1 VLQVGAVDIVF
12 WNRLSFLSSMAYCA
26 NRNLNPTTG
35 SGTTRTVAHA
45 TPAFLPWHRVFS
57 RMLERSLQVAIGDN
71 ELGLPYWDWVQGWSG
86 MEQYFGGDGD
96 PNNQNLLKD
105 GPFVLSKWQL
115 PEIYPFPLKGV
126 MRKLG
131 DDSGY
136 RFPAQQ
142 EIDQMLQLRAYDL
155 PPFSDVGNT
164 NSFRNMIEG
173 WGNGNH
179 HNGIHRWLG
188 GTMNAVVHSFND
200 PIFQVHHCNVDRI
213 WTQWQ
218 QQHQCDNGHGSAVC
232 YRPGETDP
240 DVNQNTAGAQRTRGM
255 SGQDRW
261 AIVGGMFG
269 DAMYPW
275 LIRTD
280 QALAAHQGYQFLAPT
295 DVPPKTNGID
305 DTGVGRTKKKN
316 GAASGRESSVAVVMA
331 AAGAVMA
338 MLF

>member
-1 VLQVGAVDIVF
+1 
-12 WNRLSFLSSMAYCA
+12 MAYCA

-136 RFPAQQ
+136 SFPAQQ

-179 HNGIHRWLG
+179 HNGIHRW
-188 GTMNAVVHSFND
+188 
-200 PIFQVHHCNVDRI
+200 
-213 WTQWQ
+213 
-218 QQHQCDNGHGSAVC
+218 
-232 YRPGETDP
+232 
-240 DVNQNTAGAQRTRGM
+240 
-255 SGQDRW
+255 
-261 AIVGGMFG
+261 
-269 DAMYPW
+269 
-275 LIRTD
+275 
-280 QALAAHQGYQFLAPT
+280 
-295 DVPPKTNGID
+295 
-305 DTGVGRTKKKN
+305 
-316 GAASGRESSVAVVMA
+316 
-331 AAGAVMA
+331 
-338 MLF
+338 